1 MSDPTA
7 AGEGDGGKALR
18 ASPSV
23 AQMNSSDRIIMEAL
37 QHFSA
42 DGRKTKVSMRKLS
55 AHVGRGVST
64 VGKSLRRLEAN
75 GMIAISKG
83 SQFHVASTYT
93 LLEETEINDTGRQFN
108 LEGLPDCFRARDLV
122 GPGWMHTL
130 APKGVPLSL
139 SAIGKFSPSKTNPTM
154 RKYLHMLADLPVPL
168 VSIEPDLKDKRRKAY
183 TFHALTTEAERA
195 LLVDLNLRLPGWRPV
210 SRAHRETQYEAET
223 RQRLQELGIPSYAEL
238 VPLILANVLVSGESD
253 CWLWQGARNKDGY
266 AVAHPDLENVG
277 AHRMVYRQLKGE
289 ITNGSEVHHLLDT
302 CARHCVNPDHLV
314 VIGMPFHRLVTSRD
328 SVRKRAASSEEPYA
342 DGIVA

>member
-1 MSDPTA
+1 MSDSTA
-7 AGEGDGGKALR
+7 AAEGGGGKPLR
-18 ASPSV
+18 ASPTT

-42 DGRKTKVSMRKLS
+42 DGQKTKVSMRKLS

-64 VGKSLRRLEAN
+64 VGKSLRRLASN
-75 GMIAISKG
+75 GMISISKG
-83 SQFHVASTYT
+83 SQLHVASTYT
-93 LLEETEINDTGRQFN
+93 LLKETEISDTGRQFH
-108 LEGLPDCFRARDLV
+108 LEGLPDCFRARDLI

-168 VSIEPDLKDKRRKAY
+168 VSIEPDPEDGRRKAY
-183 TFHALTTEAERA
+183 TFHALTPEVEQA

-210 SRAHRETQYEAET
+210 TRAHREEQYEAQT

-238 VPLILANVLVSGESD
+238 APRILANVLVTEESG

-266 AVAHPDLENVG
+266 AVAHPGLENVG
-277 AHRMVYRQLKGE
+277 AHRIVYRHLKGE
-289 ITNGSEVHHLLDT
+289 ITNGSEVHHLLDH
-302 CARHCVNPDHLV
+302 CSRHCVNPDHLI
-314 VIGMPFHRLVTSRD
+314 VIGTPFHRRVTAKEATARRMD
-328 SVRKRAASSEEPYA
+328 SA
-342 DGIVA
+342 

>member
-1 MSDPTA
+1 MSEPTA
-7 AGEGDGGKALR
+7 VGESWGKALR
-18 ASPSV
+18 ASPSM

-64 VGKSLRRLEAN
+64 VGKSLRRLESN

-83 SQFHVASTYT
+83 SHLHMASTYT
-93 LLEETEINDTGRQFN
+93 LLEETEINDTGIQFN

-139 SAIGKFSPSKTNPTM
+139 SDIGKFSPSKTNPTM
-154 RKYLHMLADLPVPL
+154 RKYLLMLSDLAVPL
-168 VSIEPDLKDKRRKAY
+168 VSIEPDPKDGRRKVY

-195 LLVDLNLRLPGWRPV
+195 ILADLNLRLPGWRPV
-210 SRAHRETQYEAET
+210 TRADREEQYRAET
-223 RQRLQELGIPSYAEL
+223 KQRLRELGIPSYTEL
-238 VPLILANVLVSGESD
+238 APLILANVLVSEQNG
-253 CWLWQGARNKDGY
+253 CWLWQGERNRDGY
-266 AVAHPDLENVG
+266 AVAHPALPNVG
-277 AHRMVYRQLKGE
+277 AHRIVYWHFKGE
-289 ITNGSEVHHLLDT
+289 ITNGSEVHHLLDN
-302 CARHCVNPDHLV
+302 CSRHCVNPAHLI
-314 VIGMPFHRLVTSRD
+314 VIGMPFHKRVTADATTARR
-328 SVRKRAASSEEPYA
+328 VASA
-342 DGIVA
+342 

>member
-1 MSDPTA
+1 
-7 AGEGDGGKALR
+7 
-18 ASPSV
+18 
-23 AQMNSSDRIIMEAL
+23 MEAL

-64 VGKSLRRLEAN
+64 VGKSLRRMEAN
-75 GMIAISKG
+75 GMISISKG

-93 LLEETEINDTGRQFN
+93 LLKETEISDTGRQFN
-108 LEGLPDCFRARDLV
+108 LEGLPDCFRARDLI

-154 RKYLHMLADLPVPL
+154 RKYLHMLAGLPVPL
-168 VSIEPDLKDKRRKAY
+168 VSSEPDPKDGRRKAY
-183 TFHALTTEAERA
+183 TFHALTPEAEQA
-195 LLVDLNLRLPGWRPV
+195 LLLDLSLRLPGWRPV
-210 SRAHRETQYEAET
+210 TRAHREAQYEAQT
-223 RQRLQELGIPSYAEL
+223 LQRLQELGIPSYAEL
-238 VPLILANVLVSGESD
+238 TPLILANVLVSEETG

-277 AHRMVYRQLKGE
+277 AHRIVYRHLKGE
-289 ITNGSEVHHLLDT
+289 ITNGSEVHHLLDN
-302 CARHCVNPDHLV
+302 CERHCVNPDHLI
-314 VIGMPFHRLVTSRD
+314 VIGKPFHRLVTSQD
-328 SVRKRAASSEEPYA
+328 SARRRAVLSVDPLR
-342 DGIVA
+342 